1 MGFGFGLWIW
11 IFLKVHSLWLGIMY
25 SILLFSCCQFD
36 AAKYYAG
43 QVKCVTPWEFAKLI
57 PVGCAKLSPFKSMT
71 ALFLG
76 MPYM

>member
-1 MGFGFGLWIW
+1 MAGYHVFYFA
-11 IFLKVHSLWLGIMY
+11 V
-25 SILLFSCCQFD
+25 FSCCQFD

-76 MPYM
+76 MPYI